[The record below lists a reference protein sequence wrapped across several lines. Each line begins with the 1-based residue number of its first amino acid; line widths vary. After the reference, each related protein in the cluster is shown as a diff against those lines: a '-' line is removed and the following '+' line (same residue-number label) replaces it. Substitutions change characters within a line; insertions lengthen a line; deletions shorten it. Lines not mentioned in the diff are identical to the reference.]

1 MSLPRSQGASRL
13 LRPRWAPQVIYARNS
28 ERNRKRGLV
37 SLSCPIT
44 ASDTG
49 GRKGL
54 GLLVHLLEDARD
66 PRATQPER
74 PGLSAGAGAAKI
86 GRERRTPE
94 AVTGRARGFRASC
107 ASGKWGGPGSR
118 FRPKPFLHGPHPV
131 WSPTHL
137 TSFILTKI
145 SRFLSERAQKRTTS
159 TTGTEY
165 EWPET
170 PPPGPPT

>member
-1 MSLPRSQGASRL
+1 MPEAEV
-13 LRPRWAPQVIYARNS
+13 APQVIYARNS
-28 ERNRKRGLV
+28 VRDRKRGLV
-37 SLSCPIT
+37 SLSCPVT

-49 GRKGL
+49 GEKKGL
-54 GLLVHLLEDARD
+54 GLRVHLLEDTRN

-74 PGLSAGAGAAKI
+74 PGLSASGSAAAKI

-94 AVTGRARGFRASC
+94 AVTGRARGFRASG

-118 FRPKPFLHGPHPV
+118 FRPKPSLHGPHPV
-131 WSPTHL
+131 WSPPHL
-137 TSFILTKI
+137 TSFILTEI